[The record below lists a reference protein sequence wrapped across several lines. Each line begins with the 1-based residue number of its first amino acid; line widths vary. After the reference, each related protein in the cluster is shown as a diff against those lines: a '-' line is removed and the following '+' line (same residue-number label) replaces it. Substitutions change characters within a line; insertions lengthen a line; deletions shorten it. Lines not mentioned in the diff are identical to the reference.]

1 MYTWK
6 KVLAPLQKRILF
18 FAVTFEVNV
27 NSGCF
32 HNDDDTPSMAAL
44 LHVAAPGASIM
55 PPCFFFFFFVFFF
68 FCLFFFF
75 QNSVCARSVHMGH
88 LKPISCNIESL
99 YSYDMKV
106 ATME

>member
-1 MYTWK
+1 MYTW
-6 KVLAPLQKRILF
+6 QKRILF

-44 LHVAAPGASIM
+44 LHIAAPGASIM
-55 PPCFFFFFFVFFF
+55 PPCFFVLFFFFS
-68 FCLFFFF
+68 FF
-75 QNSVCARSVHMGH
+75 QNSVCVRRVHMGH